1 MPWKMDRPGLDKG
14 MGPWMGN
21 KKPKGMAGLFL
32 KNAERIIREN
42 DRQDQ
47 HPSPYYPPRK
57 DMAENSKAEN
67 IGWGIGFLVVGVALL
82 LWAVLGWHQLA
93 VTILLSIVG
102 VFFLLLGFVYLR
114 NP

>member
-57 DMAENSKAEN
+57 DMA
-67 IGWGIGFLVVGVALL
+67 
-82 LWAVLGWHQLA
+82 
-93 VTILLSIVG
+93 LSISAIPEIHYIY
-102 VFFLLLGFVYLR
+102 FPMNFDSR
-114 NP
+114 

>member
-1 MPWKMDRPGLDKG
+1 
-14 MGPWMGN
+14 MGN
-21 KKPKGMAGLFL
+21 KKPKGMAGIFL

-47 HPSPYYPPRK
+47 PPSPYYPPRK